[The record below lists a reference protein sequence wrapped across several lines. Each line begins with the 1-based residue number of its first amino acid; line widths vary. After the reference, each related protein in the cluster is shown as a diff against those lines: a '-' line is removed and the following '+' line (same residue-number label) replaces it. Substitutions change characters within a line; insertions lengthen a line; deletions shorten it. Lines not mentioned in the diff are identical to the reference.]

1 MVVEKPRQFCLK
13 CPFFRGNLQ
22 RIAYPARAQTRHRHK
37 KEAHVTQKNARLSR
51 RNFLLPVG
59 AGGAATAVAV
69 VAGKQAAT
77 QATKVA
83 GHDKRGYHET
93 AHTNNYYRTAKV

>member
-1 MVVEKPRQFCLK
+1 
-13 CPFFRGNLQ
+13 
-22 RIAYPARAQTRHRHK
+22 
-37 KEAHVTQKNARLSR
+37 VTQKNAKLSR
-51 RNFLLPVG
+51 RNFLLTVG

-69 VAGKQAAT
+69 VAGKKAAT
-77 QATKVA
+77 GSTTVA